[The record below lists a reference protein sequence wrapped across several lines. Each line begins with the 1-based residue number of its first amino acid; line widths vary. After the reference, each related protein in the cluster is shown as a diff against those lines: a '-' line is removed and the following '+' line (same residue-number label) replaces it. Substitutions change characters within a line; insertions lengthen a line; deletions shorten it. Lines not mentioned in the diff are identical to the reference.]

1 MAPSAPNPDDYRF
14 LLENKP
20 FWRDFLDQIKDRF
33 SPNRVPELV
42 LESKPIPVKD
52 IWAKPETKRSLL
64 SVTLFEL
71 AVVGILCLPFW
82 RPVRKALQ
90 ETIITPIF
98 VPAQP
103 APIMPKMLRLSGG
116 GGPVHT
122 VAPKLVQQKVQA
134 MSAPTALMP
143 LADVLNSPSFG
154 AIGPISGPPGAGGG
168 SGGGPGGNGS
178 GGEGGNCIGA
188 NCGGGV
194 GITQPI
200 PIYDPDPEYS
210 DAARKAKFQGTCTVQ
225 VVIGA
230 DGTVSHP
237 TVVEPLGLGLDQK
250 AIEAVLKWRFRP
262 ARDKDGRPVAVTA
275 NIEVNFRLY

>member
-1 MAPSAPNPDDYRF
+1 MATPEPKPDDYRF

-20 FWRDFLDQIKDRF
+20 FWRDFVEQLKDRF
-33 SPNRVPELV
+33 APGKVPELV

-52 IWAKPETKRSLL
+52 IWAKPETKRSLA
-64 SVTLFEL
+64 SVTLVEL
-71 AVVGILCLPFW
+71 AIVGIMCLPFW
-82 RPVRKALQ
+82 RPVRKIIQ
-90 ETIITPIF
+90 QTIITPIF
-98 VPAQP
+98 VPSQP
-103 APIMPKMLRLSGG
+103 APLMPKMMKLSGG

-122 VAPKLVQQKVQA
+122 VAPQLLQQHVQA

-154 AIGPISGPPGAGGG
+154 AVGPVSGPPGSGGGDNGG
-168 SGGGPGGNGS
+168 SGGDGS
-178 GGEGGNCIGA
+178 GGGGNCIGA

-230 DGTVSHP
+230 DGSVSHP
-237 TVVEPLGLGLDQK
+237 QVVEALGLGLDQK

-275 NIEVNFRLY
+275 DIQVNFRLY